1 MRFKDKDILVV
12 DLTHGG
18 LTIAEELCK
27 IGADVTALDIYK
39 SYITKRSEEVDSPDY
54 NVINDIS
61 GDIDYDIIVSP
72 VHSPILNPIQ
82 SEDPRVISH
91 HEIAGIILR
100 DILKE
105 VNIIEITGVKG
116 KTSTASLLT
125 DIFAEAGM
133 TVVSS
138 TSIDVSYR
146 EGEDKTVLGRPSIT
160 PANAIKVA
168 HMTSDRGLDPDL
180 FIFELS
186 LGFIGAG
193 RTGILTS
200 VRYDYPVAGKKLSAV
215 ACKIYTANY
224 FRNARLI
231 LDPDAYEEYADDLKG
246 VKTIRYE
253 TSDTIQL
260 ADTIFGHTHIKNALA
275 AMTAARC
282 NGIEKEIIERALS
295 SSRGVPGRME
305 MSYESGKMVINN
317 SNPAMNSVSLKD
329 AIDEVVLYAGNAD
342 IAILAGGNESRCTHT
357 DYDALKNVIDECT
370 QIENLKFFFT
380 GMIGRRLLEMGCNGS
395 YLENIDRRNLPEEDI
410 VLLAMQGDY

>member
-1 MRFKDKDILVV
+1 MFEGKDILVV

-18 LTIAEELCK
+18 LTIATELSD
-27 IGADVTALDIYK
+27 IGATVTVFDLYK
-39 SYITKRSEEVDSPDY
+39 SYPSDRRKELDDLGISEKEDV
-54 NVINDIS
+54 S
-61 GDIDYDIIVSP
+61 GDLDYDIIVSP
-72 VHSPILNPIQ
+72 VHSPLLNPLQ
-82 SEDPRVISH
+82 SDDPRVISH
-91 HEIAGIILR
+91 HEITGILLR

-133 TVVSS
+133 NVVSS

-215 ACKIYTANY
+215 ACKMYTANY

-231 LDPDAYEEYADDLKG
+231 VDPDTYEEYADDLKG
-246 VKTIRYE
+246 VETIRY
-253 TSDTIQL
+253 DTLDSLPL
-260 ADTIFGHTHIKNALA
+260 ADTIFGPTQIKNALA

-295 SSRGVPGRME
+295 SSKGVPGRME
-305 MSYESGKMVINN
+305 RSYESGKMIINN
-317 SNPAMNSVSLKD
+317 SNPAMNSTSLKD
-329 AIDEVVLYAGNAD
+329 AIDEVILYAENAD
-342 IAILAGGNESRCTHT
+342 IAIFAGGNESRCAHT

-380 GMIGRRLLEMGCNGS
+380 GKVGRRLLEMGCNGS
-395 YLENIDRRNLPEEDI
+395 YLENIDRRNLPKEEI